1 METESRNFN
10 TKLDVFT
17 IEESEIF
24 KLMDLLIK
32 GRTNFVKKTEFM

>member
-10 TKLDVFT
+10 TKLDFFT
-17 IEESEIF
+17 IEESKIF

-32 GRTNFVKKTEFM
+32 GRTNIVKKTEFM